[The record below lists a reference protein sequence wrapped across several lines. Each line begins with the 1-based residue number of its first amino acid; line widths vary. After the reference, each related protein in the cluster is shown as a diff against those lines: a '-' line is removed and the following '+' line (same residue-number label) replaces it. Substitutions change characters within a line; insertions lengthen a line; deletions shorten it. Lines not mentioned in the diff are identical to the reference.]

1 MDPVTTAIIA
11 AIAAG
16 ISTGVPK
23 LLEKTISDAYDGLK
37 ALLKRKFGHD
47 SGLVK
52 AVDEL
57 EAEPESEGRK
67 VILKEKVAHSKAADD
82 ADILKAAQELL
93 DKLNAAPGGSQIVQ
107 TATGSYIAQAAQ
119 GSKAS
124 VKVNQPGAKSS

>member
-23 LLEKTISDAYDGLK
+23 VLEETISDAYDGLK
-37 ALLKRKFGHD
+37 SLLKRKFGGSH
-47 SGLVK
+47 GVVK

-57 EAEPESEGRK
+57 EQEPESNARK
-67 VILKEKVAHSKAADD
+67 MLVQEKIEQSGAARDED
-82 ADILKAAQELL
+82 VLKAAKELL
-93 DKLNAAPGGSQIVQ
+93 EKLNATPGGSQIVQ

-119 GSKAS
+119 GGKAS
-124 VKVNQPGAKSS
+124 VKVNQPPTK